1 MSKETINKDTT
12 YFKQKKERTV
22 TKFKRFFLFLII
34 GTIVSFLISFFFI
47 KSYMVK
53 SAEYNAKLAEIKIL
67 QQEKEKLEE
76 ENEILQGKIEYLKT
90 EKGVESV
97 AREKLGLV
105 KPSEIAFVVVN
116 DKNATTAQSPKTKKS
131 KKENQIKK
139 DTKKDKEEKKVNWF
153 DLLWRDLFSGGDDKK
168 K

>member
-12 YFKQKKERTV
+12 YFKQKKERTL
-22 TKFKRFFLFLII
+22 TKFKRFLLFLIL

-76 ENEILQGKIEYLKT
+76 ENEILQSKIEYLKT
-90 EKGVESV
+90 EKGIESV

-105 KPSEIAFVVVN
+105 KPSEIAFIVVN
-116 DKNATTAQSPKTKKS
+116 DKNDPISSTKIKKS
-131 KKENQIKK
+131 KKEKIIEK
-139 DTKKDKEEKKVNWF
+139 DTTKKEIKQKKVNWL
-153 DLLWRDLFSGGDDKK
+153 DLLWRDLFSGGNDKK

>member
-1 MSKETINKDTT
+1 
-12 YFKQKKERTV
+12 
-22 TKFKRFFLFLII
+22 
-34 GTIVSFLISFFFI
+34 
-47 KSYMVK
+47 MVK

-76 ENEILQGKIEYLKT
+76 ENEILQSKIEYLKT

-116 DKNATTAQSPKTKKS
+116 DKNSTNTSTKIKKDKT
-131 KKENQIKK
+131 IKK
-139 DTKKDKEEKKVNWF
+139 DTPKKEIKEEKKINWF
-153 DLLWRDLFSGGDDKK
+153 DLLWRDLFSGGEDKK

>member
-12 YFKQKKERTV
+12 YFKHKKERTL
-22 TKFKRFFLFLII
+22 TKFKRFLLFLIL

-76 ENEILQGKIEYLKT
+76 ENEILQSKIEYLKT

-116 DKNATTAQSPKTKKS
+116 DKNSTNSSTK
-131 KKENQIKK
+131 IKK
-139 DTKKDKEEKKVNWF
+139 DKTIKKDNPKKEIKEEKKINWF
-153 DLLWRDLFSGGDDKK
+153 DLLWRDLFSGGEDKK